1 MEVFQTK
8 KGQISQIISRYC
20 KAESRNYGM
29 WSNQTLKWSKRMF
42 VPLPLLWPTGR
53 PLAGPDTGGWSHQPV
68 AASRGCAVIPLGTTN
83 IRIQT
88 SSRDMH
94 TCRLYWWHVYL
105 NIKAFCLSLLF
116 KIIKHIYS
124 YLQPFVLLHKSTR
137 NTINTMH
144 LAHHTES
151 ISINKQVNWNISTM
165 LMKTK

>member
-29 WSNQTLKWSKRMF
+29 WSNQTLKWSKRML

-88 SSRDMH
+88 LSRDMH
-94 TCRLYWWHVYL
+94 TCHLYWWHVYS
-105 NIKAFCLSLLF
+105 NIKAFCLSLHYYF
-116 KIIKHIYS
+116 KLS
-124 YLQPFVLLHKSTR
+124 
-137 NTINTMH
+137 N
-144 LAHHTES
+144 
-151 ISINKQVNWNISTM
+151 ISIHICNHSYYYISPPKILSIPCFTSNW
-165 LMKTK
+165 KY